1 MFKTQCGGSFLWSQM
16 SEELGRFLKGMVNAE
31 EEIVRSVESAV
42 GDLKNL
48 AVRSV
53 LRGISYDSLKHAEM
67 YRSAGELLSEPRP
80 ALDEGQLDVQRALV
94 ARHIAMEE
102 RVIARLEEMIPRV
115 ESEKVS
121 FILNAIIED
130 ERRHHKVLKLV
141 EELLVRGETVTEGDW
156 WDAAFG
162 DVPGLWG

>member
-1 MFKTQCGGSFLWSQM
+1 M
-16 SEELGRFLKGMVNAE
+16 SEELGRFLKGMVKAE
-31 EEIVRSVESAV
+31 EEIVRSVESSV
-42 GDLKNL
+42 EDLKNL

-80 ALDEGQLDVQRALV
+80 ALDEGQFDVQRALV
-94 ARHIAMEE
+94 TSHIAMEE
-102 RVIARLEEMIPRV
+102 RVIARLEEMIPGV
-115 ESEKVS
+115 ENEKVS

-130 ERRHHKVLKLV
+130 ERRHHKVLKRV
-141 EELLVRGETVTEGDW
+141 EELLVRGETVTEEDW

>member
-1 MFKTQCGGSFLWSQM
+1 M
-16 SEELGRFLKGMVNAE
+16 SEELVKFLKGMVEAE

-42 GDLKNL
+42 EDMKNF
-48 AVRSV
+48 AERRN

-102 RVIARLEEMIPRV
+102 GVIARLEEMIPGV
-115 ESEKVS
+115 ENEKVS

-130 ERRHHKVLKLV
+130 ERRHHKGLKRV
-141 EELLVRGETVTEGDW
+141 EELLVRGETVTEEDW

-162 DVPGLWG
+162 DVPGIWT

>member
-1 MFKTQCGGSFLWSQM
+1 
-16 SEELGRFLKGMVNAE
+16 
-31 EEIVRSVESAV
+31 
-42 GDLKNL
+42 
-48 AVRSV
+48 
-53 LRGISYDSLKHAEM
+53 
-67 YRSAGELLSEPRP
+67 
-80 ALDEGQLDVQRALV
+80 VQRDLV

-102 RVIARLEEMIPRV
+102 RVIARLEEMIPGV

-130 ERRHHKVLKLV
+130 ERRHHRVLKRV
-141 EELLVRGETVTEGDW
+141 AELLIKGETVTDEDW

>member
-1 MFKTQCGGSFLWSQM
+1 MWSQM
-16 SEELGRFLKGMVNAE
+16 SEELARFLKGMVKAE

-42 GDLKNL
+42 GDLKNF

-80 ALDEGQLDVQRALV
+80 ALDEGQLDVQIALV

-102 RVIARLEEMIPRV
+102 RVIARLEEMIPGV
-115 ESEKVS
+115 ENEKVS

-130 ERRHHKVLKLV
+130 ERRHHRVLKRV
-141 EELLVRGETVTEGDW
+141 EELLVKGETVTEGDW

>member
-1 MFKTQCGGSFLWSQM
+1 M
-16 SEELGRFLKGMVNAE
+16 SDELVRFLKGMVKEE
-31 EEIVRSVESAV
+31 EEIVRSVELAV
-42 GDLKNL
+42 EDLKNF

-67 YRSAGELLSEPRP
+67 YRSAGELLSESRP

-94 ARHIAMEE
+94 ERHIAMEE
-102 RVIARLEEMIPRV
+102 RVIARLEEMIPGV
-115 ESEKVS
+115 ENEKVS

-130 ERRHHKVLKLV
+130 ERRHHKVLKRV
-141 EELLVRGETVTEGDW
+141 EELLVRGETVTEEDW

>member
-1 MFKTQCGGSFLWSQM
+1 MWSQM
-16 SEELGRFLKGMVNAE
+16 SDELVGFLKGMVKAE
-31 EEIVRSVESAV
+31 EEIVRSVESSV
-42 GDLKNL
+42 GDLNNL

-80 ALDEGQLDVQRALV
+80 ALDEGQFDVQRALV
-94 ARHIAMEE
+94 TRHIAMEE
-102 RVIARLEEMIPRV
+102 RVIARLEEMIPGV
-115 ESEKVS
+115 ENEKVS

-130 ERRHHKVLKLV
+130 ERRHHKVLKRV
-141 EELLVRGETVTEGDW
+141 EELLVRGETVTEEDW

>member
-1 MFKTQCGGSFLWSQM
+1 MWSQM
-16 SEELGRFLKGMVNAE
+16 SDELERFLKGMVKAE

-42 GDLKNL
+42 GDLKNF

-53 LRGISYDSLKHAEM
+53 LRGISYDSLKHAEL

-94 ARHIAMEE
+94 ERHIAMEE
-102 RVIARLEEMIPRV
+102 RVIARLEEMIPGV

-121 FILNAIIED
+121 FILNSIIED
-130 ERRHHKVLKLV
+130 ERRHHKVLKRV
-141 EELLVRGETVTEGDW
+141 EELMVKGETVTEADW

>member
-1 MFKTQCGGSFLWSQM
+1 MWSQM
-16 SEELGRFLKGMVNAE
+16 SDELASFLKGMVKAE
-31 EEIVRSVESAV
+31 EEIVRSVESATEN
-42 GDLKNL
+42 LKNF

-53 LRGISYDSLKHAEM
+53 LKGISYDSLKHAEM
-67 YRSAGELLSEPRP
+67 YRSAGELLSESRP
-80 ALDEGQLDVQRALV
+80 ALDEGQFDVQRILV

-102 RVIARLEEMIPRV
+102 RVIARLEEMIPGV
-115 ESEKVS
+115 ENEKVS

-130 ERRHHKVLKLV
+130 ERRHHKVLKRV
-141 EELLVRGETVTEGDW
+141 EELLVRGETVTEEDW

>member
-1 MFKTQCGGSFLWSQM
+1 MWSQM
-16 SEELGRFLKGMVNAE
+16 SDELELFLKGMVKAE

-42 GDLKNL
+42 GDLKNF

-53 LRGISYDSLKHAEM
+53 LRGISYDSLKHAEL

-94 ARHIAMEE
+94 ERHIAMEE
-102 RVIARLEEMIPRV
+102 RVIARLEEMIPGV

-121 FILNAIIED
+121 FILNSIIED
-130 ERRHHKVLKLV
+130 ERRHHKVLKRV
-141 EELLVRGETVTEGDW
+141 EELMVKGETVTEEDW

>member
-1 MFKTQCGGSFLWSQM
+1 MWSQM
-16 SEELGRFLKGMVNAE
+16 SDELERFLKGMVKAE

-42 GDLKNL
+42 GDLKNF

-53 LRGISYDSLKHAEM
+53 LRGISYDSLKHAEL

-94 ARHIAMEE
+94 ERHIAMEE
-102 RVIARLEEMIPRV
+102 RVIARLEEMIPGV
-115 ESEKVS
+115 ENEKVS
-121 FILNAIIED
+121 FILNSIIED
-130 ERRHHKVLKLV
+130 ERRHHKVLKRV
-141 EELLVRGETVTEGDW
+141 EELLVRGETVTEEDW

>member
-1 MFKTQCGGSFLWSQM
+1 MWSQM
-16 SEELGRFLKGMVNAE
+16 SEELGRFLKGMVKAE
-31 EEIVRSVESAV
+31 EEIVRSVESSV
-42 GDLKNL
+42 EDLKNL

-80 ALDEGQLDVQRALV
+80 ALDEGQFDVQRALV
-94 ARHIAMEE
+94 TRHIAMEE
-102 RVIARLEEMIPRV
+102 RVIARLEEMIPGV
-115 ESEKVS
+115 ENEKVS

-130 ERRHHKVLKLV
+130 ERRHHKVLKRV
-141 EELLVRGETVTEGDW
+141 EELLVRGETVTEEDW

>member
-1 MFKTQCGGSFLWSQM
+1 M
-16 SEELGRFLKGMVNAE
+16 SDELVRFLKGMVKEE

-42 GDLKNL
+42 GDLKNF

-80 ALDEGQLDVQRALV
+80 ALDEGQLDVQRSLV

-102 RVIARLEEMIPRV
+102 RVIERLEEMIPGV
-115 ESEKVS
+115 ENEKVS

-130 ERRHHKVLKLV
+130 ERRHHRVLKRV
-141 EELLVRGETVTEGDW
+141 EELLIKGETVTEEDW

>member
-1 MFKTQCGGSFLWSQM
+1 MWSQM
-16 SEELGRFLKGMVNAE
+16 SDELASFLKGMVKAE
-31 EEIVRSVESAV
+31 EEIVRSVESATEN
-42 GDLKNL
+42 LKNF

-53 LRGISYDSLKHAEM
+53 LKGISYDSLKHAEM

-80 ALDEGQLDVQRALV
+80 ALDEEQFDVQRALV

-102 RVIARLEEMIPRV
+102 RVIARLEEMIPGV
-115 ESEKVS
+115 ENEKVS

-130 ERRHHKVLKLV
+130 ERRHHKVLKRV
-141 EELLVRGETVTEGDW
+141 EELLVRGETVTEEDW

>member
-1 MFKTQCGGSFLWSQM
+1 M
-16 SEELGRFLKGMVNAE
+16 SDELERFLKGMVKAE

-42 GDLKNL
+42 GDLKNF

-53 LRGISYDSLKHAEM
+53 LRGISYDSLKHAEL

-80 ALDEGQLDVQRALV
+80 ALDEGQLDVQRTLV
-94 ARHIAMEE
+94 ERHIAMEE
-102 RVIARLEEMIPRV
+102 RVIARLEEMIPGV
-115 ESEKVS
+115 EDEKVS
-121 FILNAIIED
+121 FILNSIIED
-130 ERRHHKVLKLV
+130 ERRHHKVLKRV
-141 EELLVRGETVTEGDW
+141 EELLVKGETVTEDDW

>member
-1 MFKTQCGGSFLWSQM
+1 M
-16 SEELGRFLKGMVNAE
+16 SEELERFLNGMVKAE

-42 GDLKNL
+42 GDLKNF

-67 YRSAGELLSEPRP
+67 YRSASELLSERRP
-80 ALDEGQLDVQRALV
+80 ALEEEQFDVQRTLV

-102 RVIARLEEMIPRV
+102 RVIARLEEMIPGV
-115 ESEKVS
+115 ENEKVL
-121 FILNAIIED
+121 FLLNAIIED
-130 ERRHHKVLKLV
+130 ERRHHTLLKRV
-141 EELLVRGETVTEGDW
+141 EELLVRGETVTEEEW
-156 WDAAFG
+156 WDAGFG

>member
-1 MFKTQCGGSFLWSQM
+1 MWSQM
-16 SEELGRFLKGMVNAE
+16 SEELVKFLKGMVKAE
-31 EEIVRSVESAV
+31 EEIVNSVESAV
-42 GDLKNL
+42 ENMKNF
-48 AVRSV
+48 AVRSI

-80 ALDEGQLDVQRALV
+80 ALDEEQFDVQRALV

-102 RVIARLEEMIPRV
+102 RVIARLEEMIPGV
-115 ESEKVS
+115 ENEKVS

-130 ERRHHKVLKLV
+130 ERRHHKVLKRV
-141 EELLVRGETVTEGDW
+141 EELLVKGETVTEEDW

>member
-1 MFKTQCGGSFLWSQM
+1 MWSQL
-16 SEELGRFLKGMVNAE
+16 SEELVRFLKGMVEAE

-42 GDLKNL
+42 GDLKNF

-80 ALDEGQLDVQRALV
+80 ALDEGQFDVQRVLV

-102 RVIARLEEMIPRV
+102 RAIARLEEMIPGV

-130 ERRHHKVLKLV
+130 ERRHHKVLKRV
-141 EELLVRGETVTEGDW
+141 EELLVKGETVTEEDW

>member
-1 MFKTQCGGSFLWSQM
+1 M
-16 SEELGRFLKGMVNAE
+16 SEELGRFLKGMVKAE
-31 EEIVRSVESAV
+31 EEIVRSVESAA
-42 GDLKNL
+42 GALKNY

-53 LRGISYDSLKHAEM
+53 LKGISYDSLKHAEM

-80 ALDEGQLDVQRALV
+80 ALDEGQFDVQRALV
-94 ARHIAMEE
+94 TRHIAMEE
-102 RVIARLEEMIPRV
+102 RVIARLEEMIPGV
-115 ESEKVS
+115 ENEKVS

-130 ERRHHKVLKLV
+130 ERRHHKVLKRV
-141 EELLVRGETVTEGDW
+141 EELLVRGETVTEEDW